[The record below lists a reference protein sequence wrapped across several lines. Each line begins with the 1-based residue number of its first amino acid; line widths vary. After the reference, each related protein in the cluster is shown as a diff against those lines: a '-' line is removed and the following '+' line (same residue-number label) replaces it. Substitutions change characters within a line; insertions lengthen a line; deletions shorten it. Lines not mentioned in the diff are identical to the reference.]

1 MGKISEILKEKK
13 KSNECIF
20 THIMNDL
27 LVKDA
32 GDYDAVNKAI
42 DGAESGWSISTALRA
57 GGYKVAPSTVALH
70 IKKGCKCYGSN

>member
-1 MGKISEILKEKK
+1 MGAISEILKEKK

-20 THIMNDL
+20 TQIMNDL

-42 DGAESGWSISTALRA
+42 NGAESGWTISIALRA
-57 GGYKVAPSTVALH
+57 GGYKVAPSTVPLH
-70 IKKGCKCYGSN
+70 IKKGCRCY